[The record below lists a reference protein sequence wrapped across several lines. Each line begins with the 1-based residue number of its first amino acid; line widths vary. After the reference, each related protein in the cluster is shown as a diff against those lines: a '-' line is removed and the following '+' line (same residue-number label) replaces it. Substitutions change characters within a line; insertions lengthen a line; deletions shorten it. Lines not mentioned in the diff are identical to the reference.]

1 MAMKNNDPAY
11 GKPAFTCPCCNAIA
25 QMTWVY
31 FKTDKFDSNRLGQAK
46 CLACKQVS
54 VWRASLDAAQQ
65 LMSDFA
71 AAGATVQV
79 HGVMLYPAKTVA
91 PFANKDLPDDCK
103 ADFEE
108 ARQILMLS
116 PRGAAALLRLIV
128 QKLCLRFGEEGKNIN
143 DDIRS
148 LVKKGKLHP
157 EVQQALDV
165 VRLVGNNAVHP
176 GEIQVEDN
184 VDLVENL
191 FGLINYIVDEMIS
204 RPNQRAALFQ
214 QMPAKAKDAI
224 ARQDASK
231 V

>member
-1 MAMKNNDPAY
+1 
-11 GKPAFTCPCCNAIA
+11 
-25 QMTWVY
+25 MTWAY
-31 FKTDKFDSNRLGQAK
+31 FNSEAISSNSIGEAK
-46 CLACKQVS
+46 CLACNQAS
-54 VWRASLDAAQQ
+54 IWRATSSAAER
-65 LMSDFA
+65 LISA
-71 AAGATVQV
+71 LAEKSANVLAS
-79 HGVMLYPAKTVA
+79 GVMLYPTKSIA
-91 PFANKDLPDDCK
+91 PLANKDLPGDCS

-128 QKLCLRFGEEGKNIN
+128 QKLCVKFGEPGKNIN

-148 LVKKGKLHP
+148 LVQKGKLHS

-184 VDLVENL
+184 VDLVGNL
-191 FGLINYIVDEMIS
+191 FSLINYIVDEMIS

-214 QMPAKAKDAI
+214 QMPTKARDAI
-224 ARQDASK
+224 ARQDAPK
-231 V
+231 I